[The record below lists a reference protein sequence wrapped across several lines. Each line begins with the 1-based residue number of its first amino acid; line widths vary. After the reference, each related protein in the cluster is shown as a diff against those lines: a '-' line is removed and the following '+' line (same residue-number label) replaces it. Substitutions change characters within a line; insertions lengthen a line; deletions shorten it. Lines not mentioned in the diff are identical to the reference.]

1 MTRGVPKKLTEK
13 QIKFAKAL
21 VFNET
26 RLTPR
31 ECAIEAGYDPES
43 SHVRASELRN
53 PKLYP
58 LVVKYIGDLREEVQ
72 KTYGITFEKH
82 IMELA
87 TLRDESRKKGAW
99 SAAINAEVARG
110 KAAGLYVDQKL
121 VMTGSLDQMS
131 EEELQAKMKQIL
143 EDNKNIINI
152 NSEEEI
158 VSDIINEEE
167 TSLEELK

>member
-99 SAAINAEVARG
+99 SAAHR
-110 KAAGLYVDQKL
+110 
-121 VMTGSLDQMS
+121 T
-131 EEELQAKMKQIL
+131 
-143 EDNKNIINI
+143 
-152 NSEEEI
+152 
-158 VSDIINEEE
+158 
-167 TSLEELK
+167 

>member
-1 MTRGVPKKLTEK
+1 
-13 QIKFAKAL
+13 
-21 VFNET
+21 
-26 RLTPR
+26 
-31 ECAIEAGYDPES
+31 
-43 SHVRASELRN
+43 
-53 PKLYP
+53 
-58 LVVKYIGDLREEVQ
+58 
-72 KTYGITFEKH
+72 
-82 IMELA
+82 MELA

-152 NSEEEI
+152 NYEEEV
-158 VSDIINEEE
+158 VSDIINEKEI
-167 TSLEELK
+167 SSEELK

>member
-1 MTRGVPKKLTEK
+1 MLE
-13 QIKFAKAL
+13 L
-21 VFNET
+21 VN
-26 RLTPR
+26 
-31 ECAIEAGYDPES
+31 
-43 SHVRASELRN
+43 LRN

-110 KAAGLYVDQKL
+110 KSGW
-121 VMTGSLDQMS
+121 
-131 EEELQAKMKQIL
+131 
-143 EDNKNIINI
+143 IICRSKASN
-152 NSEEEI
+152 
-158 VSDIINEEE
+158 DG
-167 TSLEELK
+167 